1 MAKKFLVVLKE
12 RDRIQEI
19 LTILERVMTPGA
31 KVIFLVSYPVDTWA
45 WLRDHW
51 ITTEFV
57 RKAVP
62 DGRRIMARYS
72 WEEQKRLAEIRIASA
87 RRALENIGVEVS
99 VVLQSGLQRALR
111 DYMLDTDFRMFL
123 ISTSNGNATIE
134 LLRLFLVLL
143 RRIRSRGFISFM
155 PVGSA
160 GEAPNGGRRQSSA
173 ERRDVHVCHG
183 F

>member
-1 MAKKFLVVLKE
+1 MAKKFLVILKE
-12 RDRIQEI
+12 RDRIREI
-19 LTILERVMTPGA
+19 LTILEGVVTPGA
-31 KVIFLVSYPVDTWA
+31 KVIFLVPYPVDTWA

-57 RKAVP
+57 RRAVP

-87 RRALENIGVEVS
+87 RRALENIGAEVS
-99 VVLQSGLQRALR
+99 VVLQSGLNRALR
-111 DYMLDTDFRMFL
+111 DYVLDTDFRMFL
-123 ISTSNGNATIE
+123 ISTANGNATIE

-143 RRIRSRGFISFM
+143 RRIKSRGFISFM
-155 PVGSA
+155 PAESL
-160 GEAPNGGRRQSSA
+160 GEAPAGGRRQLSA
-173 ERRDVHVCHG
+173 ERRDLHACNG